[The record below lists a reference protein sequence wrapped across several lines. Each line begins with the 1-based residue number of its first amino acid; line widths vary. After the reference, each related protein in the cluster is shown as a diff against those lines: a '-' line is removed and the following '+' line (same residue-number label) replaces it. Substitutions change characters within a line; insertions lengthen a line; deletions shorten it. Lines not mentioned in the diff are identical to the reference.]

1 MPFSGEVVR
10 VGPAGTVT
18 ERIKVESAYAVA
30 LGGPDGR
37 DLFVCTAPS
46 WVPEEAARLR
56 GGAVLRTR
64 VEIPAAGTAAA

>member
-10 VGPAGTVT
+10 VAAGADT
-18 ERIKVESAYAVA
+18 ERIKIESVYAVA

-46 WVPEEAARLR
+46 WVPGEAARIR
-56 GGAVLRTR
+56 GGAVQRTR
-64 VEIPAAGTAAA
+64 VGIPAAGT

>member
-1 MPFSGEVVR
+1 
-10 VGPAGTVT
+10 
-18 ERIKVESAYAVA
+18 VA

-46 WVPEEAARLR
+46 WVPDEAARLR